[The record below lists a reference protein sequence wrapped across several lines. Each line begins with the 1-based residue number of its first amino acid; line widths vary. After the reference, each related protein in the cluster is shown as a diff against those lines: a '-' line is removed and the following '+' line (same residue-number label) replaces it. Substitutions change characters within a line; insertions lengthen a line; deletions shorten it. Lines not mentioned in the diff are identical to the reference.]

1 MGNAEHIELSRTR
14 RRIIWFALIGGGIAW
29 MARFLVIWIIS
40 EFACIGAAP
49 AWGSGI
55 STAVV
60 MMLASLP
67 FIAIAGYA
75 TYVSYGLTKDAGRHP
90 SDRDNTHGFM
100 AKVGLITNP
109 LFIGIML
116 IESLPMFFFLNE
128 CRAFSL

>member
-1 MGNAEHIELSRTR
+1 MG
-14 RRIIWFALIGGGIAW
+14 
-29 MARFLVIWIIS
+29 RFLVIWIIS
-40 EFACIGAAP
+40 EFGCIGAAP

-55 STAVV
+55 STAVI

-75 TYVSYGLTKDAGRHP
+75 TYVSYGLTKSSAHNVA
-90 SDRDNTHGFM
+90 DRDNTRGFM

-109 LFIGIML
+109 LFVGIML
-116 IESLPMFFFLNE
+116 IESVPMFFFLNE